1 MKKKLKPSKTARN
14 LNKTSV
20 KKRTRSARNVV
31 DLTAQS
37 TIDEYFPDSNSKKKE
52 PGAQSFD
59 IYYKKSTM
67 GVKEMLS

>member
-1 MKKKLKPSKTARN
+1 M
-14 LNKTSV
+14 
-20 KKRTRSARNVV
+20 SARNVV

-67 GVKEMLS
+67 GVKEKLS